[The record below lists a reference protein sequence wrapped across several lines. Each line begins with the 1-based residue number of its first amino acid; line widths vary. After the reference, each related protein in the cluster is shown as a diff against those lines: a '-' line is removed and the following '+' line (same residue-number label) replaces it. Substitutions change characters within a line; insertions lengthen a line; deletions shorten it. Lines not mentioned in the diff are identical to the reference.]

1 MGVSGE
7 EGTHRSSL
15 GELQPPAPQ
24 PTGPCGSH
32 QSSHPSADC
41 IQLKIAPWEEGGE
54 VESRTRAPFPETLL
68 GGEGAHGW
76 EGRMDINTGCE
87 GGGFG
92 ESLDSP
98 EPPHQGQLQK
108 EGSSGPPGTSH
119 PGCCSI
125 DSPSRLRLAQSPVLR
140 AALTPGNSRSR
151 RQEGEDL

>member
-1 MGVSGE
+1 MSGE

-98 EPPHQGQLQK
+98 GPAPEGGLIGATGYQPPWVLLNRFTLKTEIGTK
-108 EGSSGPPGTSH
+108 SS
-119 PGCCSI
+119 
-125 DSPSRLRLAQSPVLR
+125 AQSCSHS
-140 AALTPGNSRSR
+140 GKQ
-151 RQEGEDL
+151 QEQETGG